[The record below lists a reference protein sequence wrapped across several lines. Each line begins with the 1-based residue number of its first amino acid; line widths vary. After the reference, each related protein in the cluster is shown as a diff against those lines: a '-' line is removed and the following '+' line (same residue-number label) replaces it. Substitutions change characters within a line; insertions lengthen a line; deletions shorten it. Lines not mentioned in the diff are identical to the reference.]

1 MRPTGVIVPTNTVF
15 IATRVANAEVSGWLP
30 DHAVLVDNGRITAVT
45 PASQLPSDI
54 GSKYTVLDL
63 GDVSLLPGLCD
74 AHCHMHCSAG
84 PNAQEEALTE
94 KPDRLLMRATNAMR
108 RILMSGTTTVR
119 DIGARN
125 DVSFAVL
132 NGIESGAIPGPRLIC
147 TGTPIT
153 ITSGHCWFFGTEAD
167 TKEQVVQAI
176 RRQVKL
182 GARAIK
188 MMATGGMFTPTANP
202 RMPQYDVDTLRA
214 AVYEAE
220 RLNVQIVAHTLS
232 AQGTRN
238 CVEAGIHQLI
248 HARWLDSDPAKKL
261 AFDPRVAEQMAEN
274 GQWVDPTIG
283 HHLLGDEA
291 RAAEEDTI
299 PMKPWSVQQVTI
311 TEEEHIETIMGMSEA
326 GVRFTAGLDM
336 GMPYSDHANSG
347 ANAWSF
353 HEWLGW
359 DTWRAIRA
367 NTADTAEALL
377 VGDDVGRIEP
387 GKIADL
393 AAFRGD
399 PASNIRELI
408 NAATVVQGGNVVK
421 LNGEALV

>member
-1 MRPTGVIVPTNTVF
+1 
-15 IATRVANAEVSGWLP
+15 
-30 DHAVLVDNGRITAVT
+30 
-45 PASQLPSDI
+45 
-54 GSKYTVLDL
+54 
-63 GDVSLLPGLCD
+63 
-74 AHCHMHCSAG
+74 
-84 PNAQEEALTE
+84 
-94 KPDRLLMRATNAMR
+94 MRATNAMR

-202 RMPQYDVDTLRA
+202 RMPQYDVDTLRGGRVRSRA
-214 AVYEAE
+214 AQRADRRSYV
-220 RLNVQIVAHTLS
+220 VS

-274 GQWVDPTIG
+274 GPMGGPHD
-283 HHLLGDEA
+283 
-291 RAAEEDTI
+291 RA
-299 PMKPWSVQQVTI
+299 PP
-311 TEEEHIETIMGMSEA
+311 
-326 GVRFTAGLDM
+326 
-336 GMPYSDHANSG
+336 P
-347 ANAWSF
+347 
-353 HEWLGW
+353 
-359 DTWRAIRA
+359 
-367 NTADTAEALL
+367 
-377 VGDDVGRIEP
+377 
-387 GKIADL
+387 
-393 AAFRGD
+393 RG
-399 PASNIRELI
+399 
-408 NAATVVQGGNVVK
+408 
-421 LNGEALV
+421 